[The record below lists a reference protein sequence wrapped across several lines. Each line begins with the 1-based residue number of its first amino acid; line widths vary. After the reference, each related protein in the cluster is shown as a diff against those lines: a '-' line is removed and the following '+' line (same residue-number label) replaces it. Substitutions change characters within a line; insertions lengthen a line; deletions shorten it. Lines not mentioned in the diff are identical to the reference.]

1 MANVN
6 QLAPFILKWEG
17 GFVND
22 PADLGG
28 ATNMGV
34 TIGAWKSCGYDKDGD
49 GDIDVDDL
57 RLLTREDVVNRV
69 LKPHYWDRC
78 KADDI
83 KSQSVANILVD
94 WVWASG
100 AHGIKIPQR
109 LLGVS
114 VDGIV
119 GPKTLAAVNAR
130 NPRELFDMIKI
141 ARFDFI
147 EDICRKRPANN
158 KFKRGWMNR
167 INDIAYVG

>member
-69 LKPHYWDRC
+69 LKPHYWDRW

-147 EDICRKRPANN
+147 EDICRKCPANN

>member
-6 QLAPFILKWEG
+6 QLAPFILKWEV

-69 LKPHYWDRC
+69 LKPHYWDRW